1 MSLIKSQILVIV
13 CPSCSQIHKVPA
25 DRFRTELS
33 RATMQCAKCGR
44 QFNLMEQGE
53 KPRVTAK
60 NVPNLWVLGGVLAV
74 IVAALVVVFLSL
86 AARTSG
92 EESTFAELPE
102 QVQVALFGA
111 EEDGSTAAPE
121 GLILTMD
128 KGYKLVRRKS
138 KTAVLVV
145 KGRVRNPGPDV
156 RTRII
161 LEGRIVGADGS
172 LRFVTRSPCG
182 KMFSDKRLKR
192 TKPGKYAK
200 LFTKNKELV
209 NCTLKPGQEK
219 PFQMIFDDIPKDY
232 NEAYTVQVKPLFSG
246 VEQAD
251 SE

>member
-1 MSLIKSQILVIV
+1 MSFIKSQILEIV
-13 CPSCSQIHKVPA
+13 CPACSQVHKVPA

-44 QFNLMEQGE
+44 RFNFMEQGE
-53 KPRVTAK
+53 KPRVIAK
-60 NVPNLWVLGGVLAV
+60 GVPNLWVLGGVLAV
-74 IVAALVVVFLSL
+74 IVALLVVVFLSL

-92 EESTFAELPE
+92 EDSAFAELPE

-111 EEDGSTAAPE
+111 EEDGSATAPE

-128 KGYKLVRRKS
+128 KGYKLVRRN
-138 KTAVLVV
+138 KTAILVI

-156 RTRII
+156 RTHII

-182 KMFSDKRLKR
+182 KMFSDKRLKK
-192 TKPGKYAK
+192 TKSGKYAE
-200 LFTKNKELV
+200 LFTKNKEFI
-209 NCTLKPGQEK
+209 NCTLKPGEEK

-232 NEAYTVQVKPLFSG
+232 NEAYTVQVKPVLSG